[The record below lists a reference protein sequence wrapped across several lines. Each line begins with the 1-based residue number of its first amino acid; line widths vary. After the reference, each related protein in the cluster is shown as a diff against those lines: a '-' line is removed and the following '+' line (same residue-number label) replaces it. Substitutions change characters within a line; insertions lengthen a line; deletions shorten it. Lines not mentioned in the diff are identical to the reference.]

1 MYVLFH
7 DRSFPGYV
15 SSIDTGDIFKDAYGI
30 VVSANTLSDQ
40 LNGLPGGQAH
50 TLILLHGAYF
60 PCTAWPAIYQFLQ
73 QGGNLIVAGGPT
85 FSRPV
90 HWKTAD
96 GGSWEAEPETWIY
109 CRQLRLGPFVPIDL
123 TMVGY
128 EEHVEQT
135 TTTNSDSGDGDGDGN
150 TTIEYTLMS
159 TRRAHFLL
167 PALRSMLGQD
177 RLLIDPT
184 MDTFWA
190 PTPQLSEINSYPGE
204 EGSTG
209 ALDTVLL
216 PLASVHP
223 IWSKDRSSRQRL
235 ATPLLILDQLNGS
248 FRGGRWLIIPWSR
261 QTSNTQAYYRYLQLI
276 GTCYPLVA
284 SGSKTLDIQPT
295 LSCYRIN
302 ERPTIQFGWQ
312 RPRNKYSDP
321 IPESGDKWC
330 IRLTVKSPGKQFKEV
345 FDLAIPMNDQES
357 DYYEY
362 PLPFAVEIQG
372 MYTLMAIYSTNTL
385 PDKKLYQTGGFITWN
400 DTVSQLC
407 DRLRPGRNLFLKSHQ
422 DDPCKEQPWFMFGTT
437 YMDSRVQRH
446 YLHKPNPLRWS
457 CDLQNMKA
465 CGVNTVRTGLW
476 CGWRDWHISHNNNN
490 NNNNNSDVGNDAD
503 SSGEDISPPKE
514 LIRALDAFIMVVC
527 RHKLQVIFNIYAFT
541 PVPTGKHPYLD
552 PNSVDIQEKFIK
564 FLARTYAQFPCVHW
578 DLINEPSFGGPNQL
592 WNGRARPNG
601 DIYEKKAFGEWT
613 RQQYTTL
620 DRVRTR
626 WQLLYP
632 EPVSWQQIP
641 LPIDADYS
649 DQPGNTEFRRM
660 LRAGDFTRASQHW
673 FRQWAS
679 RMVNAIR
686 DTGCKGMVTVGQD
699 EGALRPLPLYHAPAI
714 DFTATHPWWNNN
726 DILWDYLMAK
736 TLNKPAVAEEVGVML
751 ARDLYGRSFRS
762 ELHNASLLKRK
773 LYLSLC
779 LSGVIQWLWH
789 TNAYM
794 TSDNECQI
802 GMIRADG
809 SQKPELLIYL
819 KFSDLIERVQH
830 RWIDN
835 SVELSHHSRS
845 SIMLNNTPPSAL
857 LAGQDCH
864 GDPCNAANITT
875 VWLVMLDHQC
885 FAHPDLTMKSTKMAV
900 RVLSGR
906 FSILP
911 QIVTEE
917 TIGQL
922 ASYANQD
929 NADALPAS
937 LQPLPQIVIVPGAQ
951 LISDVAFTG
960 LCWLASQQVHV
971 HISGILE
978 QNEDAIPALL
988 RLNQMGVS
996 SNDVETTT
1004 TSSIQPISR
1013 YETVMLSYPSA
1024 QFSGDTIEY
1033 IKKSII
1039 PPVDRLLRKGNF
1051 SWTGIPVELNDQSD
1065 IVTALYSQIL
1075 RKAPR
1080 KDQGLLVLKRPLLH
1094 GHLVVLIN
1102 EASHPI
1108 SYTLNLKIENDK
1120 SQQLLFPLVV
1130 NGEDSGAIVVIHE
1143 PNNTS
1148 NENGVFLF
1156 GGVNHRKTK

>member
-7 DRSFPGYV
+7 DKSFPGYV
-15 SSIDTGDIFKDAYGI
+15 SPIDAGDIVKDAHG
-30 VVSANTLSDQ
+30 VAVTATTLSEQ

-50 TLILLHGAYF
+50 TLISLHGAYF

-73 QGGNLIVAGGPT
+73 GGGNLIVAGGPA

-90 HWKTAD
+90 HWKAAN

-123 TMVGY
+123 ASVCY
-128 EEHVEQT
+128 EEHVEHSNSGTAT
-135 TTTNSDSGDGDGDGN
+135 TTASS
-150 TTIEYTLMS
+150 IEYALMP

-167 PALRSMLGQD
+167 PALRSMIGKD
-177 RLLIDPT
+177 KLLVDPT

-190 PTPQLSEINSYPGE
+190 STPQLSETNSYPGE

-209 ALDTVLL
+209 ALDTMLL
-216 PLASVHP
+216 PLATVHP
-223 IWSKDRSSRQRL
+223 VWSRQRVSGQQL

-261 QTSNTQAYYRYLQLI
+261 RTLNAQAYYRYVQLI
-276 GTCYPLVA
+276 GACYPLVA
-284 SGSKTLDIQPT
+284 AGSKTLDIQPT
-295 LSCYRIN
+295 LSCYRMN
-302 ERPTIQFGWQ
+302 ERPTIQIEWQ
-312 RPRNKYSDP
+312 RPRNKYSNP
-321 IPESGDKWC
+321 ILESGEKWC
-330 IRLTVKSPGKQFKEV
+330 IRLTVKAPGKQFKEI
-345 FDLAIPMNDQES
+345 FDLSIPMNDQES
-357 DYYEY
+357 DCYEY
-362 PLPFAVEIQG
+362 PLPFAAEIQG
-372 MYTLMAIYSTNTL
+372 MYTLVAIYSTNTL
-385 PDKKLYQTGGFITWN
+385 PDKKLYQTDGFITWN
-400 DTVSQLC
+400 DDVARLC
-407 DRLRPGRNLFLKSHQ
+407 DRLRPGRNLFFKSQQ
-422 DDPCKEQPWFMFGTT
+422 DNPCKEQAWFMFGTT

-465 CGVNTVRTGLW
+465 CGVNTIRTGLW
-476 CGWRDWHISHNNNN
+476 CGWRDWYSNRSSRSNHS
-490 NNNNNSDVGNDAD
+490 NSCNDD
-503 SSGEDISPPKE
+503 SNANDDEMDISPPKE
-514 LIRALDAFIMVVC
+514 LMRALDAFIMVIC

-541 PVPTGKHPYLD
+541 PTPTGKHPYLD
-552 PNSVDIQEKFIK
+552 PDSVEQQERFIT
-564 FLARTYAQFPCVHW
+564 FLARTYAAFPCVHW

-592 WNGRARPNG
+592 WSGRARPNG
-601 DIYEKKAFGEWT
+601 DIYEREAFGEWMQ
-613 RQQYTTL
+613 QQYTTL

-641 LPIDADYS
+641 LPVDADYN
-649 DQPGNTEFRRM
+649 DQPGNTAFRRM

-673 FRQWAS
+673 FRRWAS
-679 RMVNAIR
+679 RMANAIR

-736 TLNKPAVAEEVGVML
+736 TLNKPAIAEEVGVML

-762 ELHNASLLKRK
+762 ELNNAALLKRK

-779 LSGVIQWLWH
+779 LGGMIQWLWY

-819 KFSDLIERVQH
+819 KFSDLIERIQH
-830 RWIDN
+830 RWLDN
-835 SVELSHHSRS
+835 SVELSQHATRQNAMANDS
-845 SIMLNNTPPSAL
+845 TPPSPVSIE
-857 LAGQDCH
+857 QDCLDGH
-864 GDPCNAANITT
+864 CSATTTTTTTST
-875 VWLVMLDHQC
+875 VWLVVLDHQC
-885 FAHPDLTMKSTKMAV
+885 FAHPDLTMKATKMAV
-900 RVLSGR
+900 RVLSSR

-911 QIVTEE
+911 QLVTEE

-922 ASYANQD
+922 ASYANQSSV
-929 NADALPAS
+929 NALPTS
-937 LQPLPQIVIVPGAQ
+937 LQPLPQLVIVPGAQ
-951 LISDVAFTG
+951 LISDAAFTG

-971 HISGILE
+971 HISGIVE

-988 RLNQMGVS
+988 RLNQMGIS
-996 SNDVETTT
+996 SNKLA
-1004 TSSIQPISR
+1004 SLSASIQPVSR
-1013 YETVMLSYPSA
+1013 YEMVMPSCASA

-1033 IKKSII
+1033 VKKSTI

-1051 SWTGIPVELNDQSD
+1051 SWTGIPVELNDQPD
-1065 IVTALYSQIL
+1065 IVTALYSQLL
-1075 RKAPR
+1075 RKTPR
-1080 KDQGLLVLKRPLLH
+1080 KDCGLLVLKRPLRH
-1094 GHLVVLIN
+1094 GYLVVLIN
-1102 EASHPI
+1102 ESSHPI
-1108 SYTLNLKIENDK
+1108 SYTLNLNIKNDK

-1130 NGEDSGAIVVIHE
+1130 KGEDSGAIVVIHE

-1148 NENGVFLF
+1148 NENGAFLF